1 MKLRSE
7 WLELNVGDTK
17 AQGYLCSPAAAK
29 EPLPGVLVIQE
40 VWGVDEHIQDVT
52 ERFARAGYAAI
63 APDLFSYGGKP
74 AALAPERVEDV
85 KAFLDTVPQSA
96 WFDPAQRATA
106 LAAQPEARRKP
117 LEETMALLLTR
128 DRPWDKYIATLRAA
142 QAKLT
147 EGPSQGHKVGA
158 VGFCM
163 GGALALRLACVD
175 PELGAAVVFY
185 GGAPPH
191 EQLAGIQ
198 CPVLGLYAEND
209 PNITGAVPA
218 LADAMYQKGKRF
230 EHYIYSGAPHAFF
243 NDTRGNYRPTA
254 SRDAWARTLT
264 FFTAHLG

>member
-7 WLELNVGDTK
+7 WLELKVGDTQ
-17 AQGYLCSPAAAK
+17 AQGYFCSPAAAK

-40 VWGVDEHIQDVT
+40 AWGVDEHIQDVT
-52 ERFARAGYAAI
+52 ERFARAGYAAL
-63 APDLFSYGGKP
+63 APDLFSHGGKP
-74 AALAPERVEDV
+74 AALSPERVEDV
-85 KAFLDTVPQSA
+85 KAFLETVPQAA

-117 LEETMALLLTR
+117 LEETMGLLLTR
-128 DRPWDKYIATLRAA
+128 DRPWDKYLATLRAA
-142 QAKLT
+142 EAMLT
-147 EGPSQGHKVGA
+147 GGPSQGRKVGA

-175 PELGAAVVFY
+175 PELGAAIVFY

-198 CPVLGLYAEND
+198 CPVLGLYAEKD

-218 LADAMYQKGKRF
+218 LADAMKQQGKRF

-264 FFTAHLG
+264 FFAAHLG